1 MIDDYALQERIAIKI
16 DSHIP
21 EHLAIKQAKQEMETP
36 ECVDRLNKLHE
47 RKKMDDAEKHA
58 KHSRRFNYD

>member
-1 MIDDYALQERIAIKI
+1 MIDDYELQERIAIKM

-36 ECVDRLNKLHE
+36 ECIDRLNKLHE
-47 RKKMDDAEKHA
+47 RKKLDDAEKHH
-58 KHSRRFNYD
+58 KRSSRFNYE